1 MQRRNG
7 KKIVFYLFL
16 LILLGSIQNISFD
29 KLEFDTIKKI
39 NVSGLSESS
48 NEKVLKEIKKLNL
61 ENIFFLNGNE
71 INRIIESNTLVES
84 YNVFKK
90 YPFTIDIKLK
100 KTNFLAKINLNDQ
113 LFFIGSNG
121 KLIDNFFLDKDL
133 PYIFGRPEID
143 EFLKFKKIIDGS
155 KLSYKNIKSIFYFKS
170 KRWDIKL
177 KNNILIK
184 LPKNNLMKSLDDA
197 YYFLDKKNFNSI
209 KIIDTRIENQIIIN
223 E

>member
-1 MQRRNG
+1 MQRRKG

-16 LILLGSIQNISFD
+16 LILLGSIQNISFN
-29 KLEFDTIKKI
+29 KLEFDTIKNI

-48 NEKVLKEIKKLNL
+48 NKKVLKEIEKLNL
-61 ENIFFLNGNE
+61 GNIFFLNGNE
-71 INRIIESNTLVES
+71 INKIIESNTLVEG

-90 YPFTIDIKLK
+90 YPSTIDIKLK

-133 PYIFGRPEID
+133 PYIFGKPDID
-143 EFLKFKKIIDGS
+143 EFLKFKKIIDRS
-155 KLSYKNIKSIFYFKS
+155 KLSYENIKSIFYFQS
-170 KRWDIKL
+170 RRWDIKL
-177 KNNILIK
+177 KNDVLIK
-184 LPKNNLMKSLDDA
+184 LPKNNIKKSLDDA
-197 YYFLDKKNFNSI
+197 YFFLDEKNFNSI
-209 KIIDTRIENQIIIN
+209 KIIDTRIVNQIIIN

>member
-1 MQRRNG
+1 MQRRKG

-16 LILLGSIQNISFD
+16 LILLGSIQYISFN

-48 NEKVLKEIKKLNL
+48 NKKILKEIKKLNL
-61 ENIFFLNGNE
+61 GNIFFLNGKE
-71 INRIIESNTLVES
+71 INIIIESNTLVEG
-84 YNVFKK
+84 YDVFKK
-90 YPFTIDIKLK
+90 YPSTIDIKLK

-121 KLIDNFFLDKDL
+121 KLIDNFILDKDL
-133 PYIFGRPEID
+133 PYIFGKPDID
-143 EFLKFKKIIDGS
+143 EFLKFKKIIDRS
-155 KLSYKNIKSIFYFKS
+155 KLSYENIKSIFYFQS

-177 KNNILIK
+177 KNDILIK
-184 LPKNNLMKSLDDA
+184 LPKNNLKKSLNDA
-197 YYFLDKKNFNSI
+197 YFFLDEKNFNSI
-209 KIIDTRIENQIIIN
+209 KIIDTRIENQIIVN

>member
-1 MQRRNG
+1 MQQRKG

-16 LILLGSIQNISFD
+16 LILLGSIQNISFN

-48 NEKVLKEIKKLNL
+48 NKKVLKEIEKLNL
-61 ENIFFLNGNE
+61 GNIFFLNGNE
-71 INRIIESNTLVES
+71 INKIIESNNLVEG

-90 YPFTIDIKLK
+90 YPSTIDIKLK

-121 KLIDNFFLDKDL
+121 KLIDNFILDKDL
-133 PYIFGRPEID
+133 PYIFGRPDID
-143 EFLKFKKIIDGS
+143 EFLKFKKIIDRS
-155 KLSYKNIKSIFYFKS
+155 KLSYENIKSIFYFQS

-177 KNNILIK
+177 KNDILIK
-184 LPKNNLMKSLDDA
+184 LPKNNLKKSLNDA
-197 YYFLDKKNFNSI
+197 YFFLDEKNFNSI
-209 KIIDTRIENQIIIN
+209 KIIDTRIVNQIIIN

>member
-1 MQRRNG
+1 MQQRKG

-16 LILLGSIQNISFD
+16 LILLGSIQNISFN

-48 NEKVLKEIKKLNL
+48 NKKILKEIKKLNL
-61 ENIFFLNGNE
+61 GNIFFLNGKE
-71 INRIIESNTLVES
+71 INIIIESNTLVES
-84 YNVFKK
+84 YDVFKK
-90 YPFTIDIKLK
+90 YPSTIDIKLK

-121 KLIDNFFLDKDL
+121 KLIDNFFLGKDL
-133 PYIFGRPEID
+133 PYIFGRPDIH
-143 EFLKFKKIIDGS
+143 EFLKFKKIIDRS
-155 KLSYKNIKSIFYFKS
+155 KLSYENIKSIFYFQS

-177 KNNILIK
+177 KNDVLIK
-184 LPKNNLMKSLDDA
+184 LPKNNIKKSLDDA
-197 YYFLDKKNFNSI
+197 YFFLDEKNFNSI
-209 KIIDTRIENQIIIN
+209 KIIDTRIVNQIITN